1 MMRPTAKQI
10 TETTINKY
18 PAIVVETTEEVN
30 GIGVF
35 YVVAIIETKKTYYQ
49 IFTWTLA
56 NKKEKHYQQMKEIIN
71 SFKEL

>member
-35 YVVAIIETKKTYYQ
+35 VCGGYYR
-49 IFTWTLA
+49 
-56 NKKEKHYQQMKEIIN
+56 NKENVLPDFHVDV
-71 SFKEL
+71 S